1 MSLLLIAHLLRQ
13 IQVFLTDYS
22 TPKNTLQQIKY
33 IWSVNPGGP
42 GTAGFADRTEQ
53 SVSDSSSARSAKYA
67 DIAQPVEQRPFKA
80 WVGGSIELRYDCHR
94 QSLVL
99 FIRCAEH
106 HPLSAPSH
114 GRCSQAVRQ
123 RIVVPPIAGS
133 TPVIYPK

>member
-1 MSLLLIAHLLRQ
+1 M
-13 IQVFLTDYS
+13 
-22 TPKNTLQQIKY
+22 
-33 IWSVNPGGP
+33 NPEGP
-42 GTAGFADRTEQ
+42 GTAGFADRTEG

-67 DIAQPVEQRPFKA
+67 DIAQLVEQRPFKA

-114 GRCSQAVRQ
+114 GGCSQAVRQ

-133 TPVIYPK
+133 IPVIYPTWNRSSVGIRAAASMPEATAKRLLAEG

>member
-1 MSLLLIAHLLRQ
+1 MNL
-13 IQVFLTDYS
+13 
-22 TPKNTLQQIKY
+22 
-33 IWSVNPGGP
+33 GGP

-67 DIAQPVEQRPFKA
+67 DIAQLVEQRPFKA

-106 HPLSAPSH
+106 HPLSAPIMVDVAK
-114 GRCSQAVRQ
+114 R
-123 RIVVPPIAGS
+123 
-133 TPVIYPK
+133 